1 MHLYSVSLDA
11 GHSPALLAAAAAALG
26 AQAAHAGMCR
36 VLPPLSL
43 QRGKIPECK
52 GWDVEG
58 DGSLLCSLS

>member
-11 GHSPALLAAAAAALG
+11 GHGPALLAAAAALG

-43 QRGKIPECK
+43 QCGKISECK